1 VLLEVSISQ
10 LETDWFKELV
20 IKPVKLSTKK
30 MGMVIQIKRFN
41 AVETARV
48 ASLSGLKPL
57 SFPLTRYS
65 YDN

>member
-30 MGMVIQIKRFN
+30 MVIATQIKRFN
-41 AVETARV
+41 AVKTARV
-48 ASLSGLKPL
+48 ASL
-57 SFPLTRYS
+57 
-65 YDN
+65 